1 MIPESGRSMIEIHLN
16 IARTT
21 PLEDFAEDS
30 LKSAEAMF
38 SFACA
43 VGYLSPAQ
51 YTNELLS
58 TALIREQRK
67 NAIYAKGV
75 L

>member
-21 PLEDFAEDS
+21 PLDDYAEES
-30 LKSAEAMF
+30 LKSACAMF

-43 VGYLSPAQ
+43 VGFISPGQ
-51 YTNELLS
+51 YMTELV
-58 TALIREQRK
+58 TIELIRAQRK
-67 NAIYAKGV
+67 NQKGEV
-75 L
+75 